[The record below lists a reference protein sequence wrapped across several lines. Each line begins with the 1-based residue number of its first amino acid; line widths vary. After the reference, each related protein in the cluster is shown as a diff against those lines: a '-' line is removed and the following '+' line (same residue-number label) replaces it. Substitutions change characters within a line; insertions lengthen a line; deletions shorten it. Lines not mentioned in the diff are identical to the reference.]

1 MNQPTPDPSQ
11 ESAAGRTS
19 NSQHRTSNIEHRT
32 PNIELPICEFPSW
45 EGLGVGSNTGC
56 PPREGT
62 RPTRFPPKS
71 ACIAG
76 PVPASGGFFN
86 GLSAVGY
93 FLAKS
98 SQVARILGRDLFLPL
113 PTLHEWGEDR
123 GEGNPTSLLS
133 PALSSMRWRRG
144 DSLGAHFDTAT
155 AGPRT
160 VPVRSSIAGVKTLKF
175 SRPPRPR
182 DVLRAGTARAPVAV
196 SRCAGSSGSGCTS
209 LDVRCSMLDVRC
221 FGFGRAYLGTSRPA
235 SQGVLAATSFGA
247 RNLFRLNACWSRDAK
262 SLQPFCAVRG
272 VLAVIAILAAA
283 LAPSFVRQMDKT
295 AGDQESATLKS
306 FGDAL
311 QSSIMRSRYIPSAT
325 DWASRV
331 ATELGV
337 DTTAVTDSARRQQRF
352 FLIDPNLTIAG
363 AGLPY
368 TQTSAGS
375 ASKPVSPR
383 VMILSSVGTA
393 LPAGVVNGTT
403 TAANF
408 TSIWNAA
415 DGTVPTAAPAFA
427 GWNGA
432 GNDLKIQRVDLSPL
446 FIELQLS
453 QLVSAR
459 CCPRYSIDANNW
471 TNAIQV
477 SDVITDWPGYFIQ
490 NSVLYLYNDPSQP
503 NPGGGYL
510 DSQQILIITWI
521 DTMIGRRQVSLLQPP
536 HRILR
541 PSMRRPP

>member
-1 MNQPTPDPSQ
+1 MTMKTKLTMNHPRVRQVLDC
-11 ESAAGRTS
+11 GCRTVEGGL
-19 NSQHRTSNIEHRT
+19 RRVDI
-32 PNIELPICEFPSW
+32 PLPISRQA
-45 EGLGVGSNTGC
+45 V
-56 PPREGT
+56 PRLNLLSDRESIFSASDEKRQRAGALQKLRLVPCSGT
-62 RPTRFPPKS
+62 R
-71 ACIAG
+71 AG
-76 PVPASGGFFN
+76 VLDCGSP
-86 GLSAVGY
+86 
-93 FLAKS
+93 
-98 SQVARILGRDLFLPL
+98 LPL
-113 PTLHEWGEDR
+113 SE
-123 GEGNPTSLLS
+123 
-133 PALSSMRWRRG
+133 RWRSRQKPYRAF
-144 DSLGAHFDTAT
+144 SL
-155 AGPRT
+155 
-160 VPVRSSIAGVKTLKF
+160 IE
-175 SRPPRPR
+175 
-182 DVLRAGTARAPVAV
+182 
-196 SRCAGSSGSGCTS
+196 
-209 LDVRCSMLDVRC
+209 MI
-221 FGFGRAYLGTSRPA
+221 
-235 SQGVLAATSFGA
+235 
-247 RNLFRLNACWSRDAK
+247 
-262 SLQPFCAVRG
+262 G

-295 AGDQESATLKS
+295 AGDQESAALKS

-337 DTTAVTDSARRQQRF
+337 DTTAVTDSPRRQPRF
-352 FLIDPNLTIAG
+352 FLIDPNLTIAD

-393 LPAGVVNGTT
+393 LPAGVVSGTT

-408 TSIWNAA
+408 TNIWNAA

-453 QLVSAR
+453 QLVSSR

-477 SDVITDWPGYFIQ
+477 SDIIADWPGYFIQ
-490 NSVLYLYNDPSQP
+490 NSVLYLYNHGT
-503 NPGGGYL
+503 NGTL
-510 DSQQILIITWI
+510 DSQQILIRDNSFYYDQDVWRGTIGGEGFLAGVDIASVVSRYLAAYPNVHAQNGTNQQAVVVQS
-521 DTMIGRRQVSLLQPP
+521 MINYMDRYDDWAAAGFPSTSSPSYIAAVNAQAALRTAVQGQYLGTYNPIQVNCQ
-536 HRILR
+536 
-541 PSMRRPP
+541 